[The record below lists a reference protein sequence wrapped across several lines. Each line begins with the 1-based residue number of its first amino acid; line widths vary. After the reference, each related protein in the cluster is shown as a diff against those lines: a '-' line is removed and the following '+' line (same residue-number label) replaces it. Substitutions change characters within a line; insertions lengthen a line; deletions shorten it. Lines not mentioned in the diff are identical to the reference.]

1 MGRKIAVRVGETV
14 GIGLIGDGVIGLLQ
28 PEQHIARWESGP
40 SWWQRA
46 LKPFV
51 GDARNTRTF
60 AAAEVVAGIALVWLL
75 PPGRKK

>member
-1 MGRKIAVRVGETV
+1 MSRSIAVRVGETV

-60 AAAEVVAGIALVWLL
+60 AAAEIVAGVALVWLL
-75 PPGRKK
+75 PADRRK